1 MSWSLGEDGKIRRGV
16 RIICGCI
23 AVFMFSGALLTWVFE
38 KNWKLLISGG
48 SLCIMFGYLAVTGR
62 TPNFLR

>member
-1 MSWSLGEDGKIRRGV
+1 
-16 RIICGCI
+16 
-23 AVFMFSGALLTWVFE
+23 MFSGALLTWVFE